1 MCVYV
6 WIGDPSYKSFVPG
19 EKVKL
24 YFDWPAGHN
33 QVYHADLVIPDPEF
47 KSHEIGSDDEFL
59 IIASD
64 GLWDVVSTTEAVS
77 IARFKK
83 RCFTFSAAWILT

>member
-1 MCVYV
+1 MIDCLFVC
-6 WIGDPSYKSFVPG
+6 IGDPAYKSFIPG
-19 EKVKL
+19 EIVKI

-33 QVYHADLVIPDPEF
+33 HVYLADLVIPDPEL
-47 KSHEIGSDDEFL
+47 KSHDLQKEDEFL

-77 IARFKK
+77 IARFV
-83 RCFTFSAAWILT
+83 